1 MLGTKKINIFAFAFG
16 KRGAAKKVKTS
27 SKSISGTNNSPQFD
41 ALSGRINITKVEDFY
56 KVHALNTINP
66 LSRLNR

>member
-41 ALSGRINITKVEDFY
+41 ALSGRINITNVEDFY
-56 KVHALNTINP
+56 KLHALTAINP